1 LVWIDL
7 SESQKN
13 LQDGSIVVLLLNL
26 IFALALVVVGLEEG
40 ATGFH
45 EGDRDL
51 GLTGAITLVVR
62 GRGGQ
67 ELVGVVHGRVGKP
80 LPHRVPAAGP
90 HRLLVAKG
98 DERRLFE
105 LSVHSRSA
113 ASLAMSVLCVRTA
126 AAAGAGPWP
135 GGEQERAD
143 LDPAERARR
152 RRVGAAP
159 ATSHARRQPRGHACS
174 CAARP

>member
-13 LQDGSIVVLLLNL
+13 LQDGSIVVVLLLNL

-67 ELVGVVHGRVGKP
+67 ELVGVMHGGVGKP
-80 LPHRVPAAGP
+80 LPLRVPAAGP
-90 HRLLVAKG
+90 RRLLVAKG

-105 LSVHSRSA
+105 LSVRSRSA

-143 LDPAERARR
+143 LDPAERAR
-152 RRVGAAP
+152 
-159 ATSHARRQPRGHACS
+159 
-174 CAARP
+174 